1 MSQKKS
7 RNIGGIVYSTSEDF
21 KPEIEED
28 ETISVPPGQQLLKVR
43 LDRKQ
48 RGGKTVTLIEGL
60 QLSDQEIED
69 MSRQLKT
76 HCGGG
81 GSAKNGEI
89 LIQGDH
95 RDKIVQW
102 LIKKG
107 FSKVRKA

>member
-1 MSQKKS
+1 MNRKNSK
-7 RNIGGIVYSTSEDF
+7 NTGGIVYSTSADF
-21 KPEIEED
+21 KPEVEE
-28 ETISVPPGQQLLKVR
+28 ENISVDPAQQHLKVR

-60 QLSDQEIED
+60 QMSEQEIEN

-89 LIQGDH
+89 IIQGDH
-95 RDKIVQW
+95 REKIVQW
-102 LIKKG
+102 LIKNG
-107 FSKVRKA
+107 FTKAKKV

>member
-1 MSQKKS
+1 MSRKNS
-7 RNIGGIVYSTSEDF
+7 RNSSGIVYSTSDDF
-21 KPEIEED
+21 KPEMEKEEMESLD
-28 ETISVPPGQQLLKVR
+28 PRHQLLKVR
-43 LDRKQ
+43 LDKKH

-81 GSAKNGEI
+81 GSAKDGEI

-107 FSKVRKA
+107 FTKARKI

>member
-1 MSQKKS
+1 MSRKKS
-7 RNIGGIVYSTSEDF
+7 KNSSSIVYSTSDDF
-21 KPEIEED
+21 KPEMEE
-28 ETISVPPGQQLLKVR
+28 EEFISVDPGQQLLKVR
-43 LDRKQ
+43 LDKKQ

-60 QLSDQEIED
+60 QMSDQKLED

-81 GSAKNGEI
+81 GSAKNREI
-89 LIQGDH
+89 IIQGDH

-107 FSKVRKA
+107 FSKAKKV

>member
-1 MSQKKS
+1 MSRKNS
-7 RNIGGIVYSTSEDF
+7 RNSSGIVYSTSEDF
-21 KPEIEED
+21 KPEMEE
-28 ETISVPPGQQLLKVR
+28 EEIKSVDPGQQLLKVR
-43 LDRKQ
+43 LDKKQ

-60 QLSDQEIED
+60 QMSDQEIED

-81 GSAKNGEI
+81 GSAKNREI
-89 LIQGDH
+89 IIQGDH

-107 FSKVRKA
+107 FSKARKI

>member
-1 MSQKKS
+1 MIRKKS
-7 RNIGGIVYSTSEDF
+7 KSNGGIVYSTSQDF
-21 KPEIEED
+21 KLEVD
-28 ETISVPPGQQLLKVR
+28 KKDTIDVKPGEQVPKVR
-43 LDRKQ
+43 LDKKQ
-48 RGGKTVTLIEGL
+48 RGGKIVTLIEGL
-60 QLSDQEIED
+60 IMSEDAIED
-69 MSRQLKT
+69 LSRQLKT

-107 FSKVRKA
+107 YSRSKKV

>member
-1 MSQKKS
+1 MNRKKS
-7 RNIGGIVYSTSEDF
+7 RNSSGIVYSTSNDF
-21 KPEIEED
+21 KPEIEE
-28 ETISVPPGQQLLKVR
+28 EEEESLNPGQQLLKVR
-43 LDRKQ
+43 LDKKQ

-60 QLSDQEIED
+60 QMSDQEIEEI
-69 MSRQLKT
+69 SRQLKT

-107 FSKVRKA
+107 FSKARKI

>member
-1 MSQKKS
+1 MNQKKS
-7 RNIGGIVYSTSEDF
+7 RNSGGIVYSTSNDF
-21 KPEIEED
+21 KPEIEE
-28 ETISVPPGQQLLKVR
+28 EENISVNPGQQLLKVR
-43 LDRKQ
+43 LDKKQ

-60 QLSDQEIED
+60 QMSDVDLENL
-69 MSRQLKT
+69 SRQLKT

-89 LIQGDH
+89 IIQGDH

-107 FSKVRKA
+107 FLKTRKI